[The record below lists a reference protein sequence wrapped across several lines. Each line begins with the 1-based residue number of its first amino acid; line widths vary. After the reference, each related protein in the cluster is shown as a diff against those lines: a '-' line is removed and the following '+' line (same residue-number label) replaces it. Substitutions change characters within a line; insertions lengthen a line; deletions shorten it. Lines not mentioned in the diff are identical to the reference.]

1 MLTTFIKGLSV
12 TQQIQVLIFCIALF
26 SITSCANEG
35 SISMDSYI
43 QSEMKEFLAEENAQ
57 VASVVIVNHGK
68 TYQYHF
74 GELDNGRKPNN
85 QTIYELAS
93 ITKTYVGLLLAK
105 AVLDNKVDIDID
117 IRRYL
122 STHTYSNLSLA
133 SKPITLRHLATH
145 LSGLPKD
152 LVFNDEDV
160 RQGRVLEKMSNY
172 SKEQFFNDLSKIELL
187 SVPGEEYRYS
197 SAGTKL
203 IAYILESVYNQPLD
217 SLLAE
222 YIMAQSGETNTKFQY
237 IERGLDDVVKGRNQT
252 GDVMPLLSPYSRAG
266 GGLTSSIESM
276 THYINY
282 QLTSKNPEVALSHT
296 FLAGN
301 KSGNGRAYLWNT
313 YQYDSDNPMLYH
325 SGGSLGTSSW
335 LALYPK
341 RKIGVFIVTNLSAND
356 TQSKLNMLSNDIV
369 KQLFYNA

>member
-1 MLTTFIKGLSV
+1 M